1 MLASNLSK
9 QKVNSLPTPVENRRS
24 LFKNVFSYFFSVKKN
39 KKFLKNIELL
49 TTVNFKKHPPNPPC
63 FTVESK
69 NLWTQ
74 LFFVMCPMV
83 VPSPF
88 VTLPKTKTKCKL
100 KGFSVASSRC
110 GRISL

>member
-24 LFKNVFSYFFSVKKN
+24 IFKNVFSYFFSVKKN

-74 LFFVMCPMV
+74 LFFVMCPYGC
-83 VPSPF
+83 
-88 VTLPKTKTKCKL
+88 TLAVCDSSQNKNEMQT
-100 KGFSVASSRC
+100 KGFFC
-110 GRISL
+110 C